1 MCKGV
6 QSRIWSGEVNIA
18 IPSVSYCVRLG
29 RDMSNG
35 REMIIMVGDIKK
47 RKFLI
52 FFSYIFLIADPLL
65 PPTFFSKGSL
75 EDGK

>member
-1 MCKGV
+1 MCKDV
-6 QSRIWSGEVNIA
+6 QSRIWSGEVNKA

-35 REMIIMVGDIKK
+35 REMIIMVGDIEK

-52 FFSYIFLIADPLL
+52 YLFFADPLS
-65 PPTFFSKGSL
+65 PPTLSSRLRL